1 MPSVFRTTT
10 ATPAAVWAVLADG
23 WSLAGWV
30 VGAARIREVDVGWPG
45 VGSRAHHSVGAWP
58 VVLNDTTA
66 VVGSVPERELV
77 MQARGWPA
85 GEARV
90 SLDLTPEGEGTR
102 ITMDEVV
109 THGLGR
115 LVPAPV
121 QWLGI
126 VPRNTECLRRLAL
139 LAEGR
144 AR

>member
-1 MPSVFRTTT
+1 MPSVSRTST
-10 ATPAAVWAVLADG
+10 ATSAAVWAVLADG

-30 VGAARIREVDVGWPG
+30 VGASRIREVDFGWPG
-45 VGSRAHHSVGAWP
+45 VGTRVHHSVGAWP
-58 VVLNDTTA
+58 VVLNDTTT
-66 VVGSVPERELV
+66 VLTSVPERELV
-77 MQARGWPA
+77 LQARGWPA

-90 SLDLTPEGEGTR
+90 SLYLALEGEGTR

-115 LVPAPV
+115 VLPSPV

-126 VPRNTECLRRLAL
+126 VPRNTECLHRLAL